1 MTKRYTPPGRYKK
14 KRPKHA
20 AAPYRSQKNGG
31 NNGGGASSASATAGG
46 AAAEAGDRSAYT
58 PSAAA
63 GTGAP
68 KGKRPLYF
76 PPERNSLWPSE
87 VARAATRPYRIVN
100 RNWRQE
106 IPHILAVFFLVLLL
120 YYFTTPH
127 KVTLE
132 DDGLFIANL
141 KFFGVAH
148 PPGYPV
154 HTFLGGLFYHLLPFG
169 SPAFKGHF
177 FSGFAGAVA
186 AAAIYAAI
194 VMLVHG
200 RVFGYLGG
208 LAAGAGKTFWSQA
221 IIAEV
226 YTLNAA
232 FFFIV
237 LALCIRYAAHHGR
250 ATVSHNRL
258 LLTIAFV
265 YGVGAANHYPILGLG
280 TSGLLLLVLSQL
292 GHILPNAPKAVAMA
306 LLGLV
311 PPYLWMV
318 WRSYAITPANFYG
331 PIETLD
337 QFWFYF
343 LRSGYSGVD
352 KQEGVGLE
360 DKLVF
365 AEALGTDML
374 WQFTPVGFFFV
385 VIGIGVLL
393 ASRYS
398 WLAVSLLA
406 SWFTSSVLL
415 VYLLDFKASFIWL
428 AAFRVYH
435 LLAFGIM
442 AIWLAVGAAWVVDRL
457 RFLPAMLQKQMGGLI
472 VLVVVGFTVASHW
485 EVNNRSDYHWAHD
498 LAMAKINSVEPN
510 AVLFTFDDL
519 DLPVGYLHF
528 VEDVRPDLKVYNDQG
543 LVYGDRLFS
552 PLTPDYP
559 PPGNA
564 NAPNKAAILRQF
576 IDTTD
581 RPIYY
586 HPARRSLYQH
596 PRYGSDTLG
605 FLRRVNREDSSERVI
620 LSDYLRQWLD
630 ANVGVGD
637 TITDLW
643 TKQQHYSTVSQLVGT
658 ILNASQHGFPLDDQW
673 QEVIERAREKNTL
686 ARLVSNTHL
695 IYDPQTPRER
705 LEAELQW
712 AEALDPTKDELL
724 SPKTRSDFYALYATL
739 YERLR
744 GEGDGRVEEILLD
757 GVAQHDGADNSALP
771 ILLNNYYRDERY
783 CDFIRIGEQF
793 YPNTTEI
800 PKNLLRQ
807 LRRARQ
813 NAPSCLPTVDD
824 SDGEDADADDDA

>member
-1 MTKRYTPPGRYKK
+1 MNKKYAPPPRYRKK
-14 KRPKHA
+14 KHKQQAQPVAKA
-20 AAPYRSQKNGG
+20 AAGNGG
-31 NNGGGASSASATAGG
+31 AGSGGNGGGNGNNANGNGDGG
-46 AAAEAGDRSAYT
+46 ARADYQ
-58 PSAAA
+58 PQF
-63 GTGAP
+63 AP
-68 KGKRPLYF
+68 PKDKRPLYF
-76 PPERNSLWPSE
+76 PPERNSLYPSE
-87 VARAATRPYRIVN
+87 FIAAAFRPYRLIA
-100 RNWRQE
+100 RNWRDE
-106 IPHILAVFFLVLLL
+106 IPHLFVVFFIVLLL
-120 YYFTTPH
+120 YGFTTPH

-154 HTFLGGLFYHLLPFG
+154 HTFLGGLFYHILPFG

-186 AAAIYAAI
+186 CAAIYASI
-194 VMLVHG
+194 IMLVRG
-200 RVFGYLGG
+200 RIFGYLGG
-208 LAAGAGKTFWSQA
+208 ITAGAGKTIWSQA

-226 YTLNAA
+226 YTLNMA

-237 LALCIRYAAHHGR
+237 LALCIRYASHQGR
-250 ATVSHNRL
+250 ATQLHNRL
-258 LLTIAFV
+258 LFTIAFV

-280 TSGLLLLVLSQL
+280 TSGLILLVLSQL
-292 GHILPNAPKAVAMA
+292 KHILPNALKAACLA
-306 LLGLV
+306 LLGLA

-318 WRSYAITPANFYG
+318 WRSYTITPANFYG
-331 PIETLD
+331 PIETMD

-352 KQEGVGLE
+352 KQEGVGWE

-365 AEALGTDML
+365 AEALATDMI
-374 WQFTPVGFFFV
+374 WQFTPIGFFFV
-385 VIGIGVLL
+385 VVGIGVLL
-393 ASRYS
+393 RSRYS
-398 WLAVSLLA
+398 WLAFSLLV

-415 VYLLDFKASFIWL
+415 VYLLDFQASFIWL

-442 AIWLAVGAAWVVDRL
+442 AIWMACGAAWVVDRL
-457 RFLPAMLQKQMGGLI
+457 SFLPHMLQKQIGG
-472 VLVVVGFTVASHW
+472 VFLVVIFSFTVYSHW

-559 PPGNA
+559 PPGHP

-576 IDTTD
+576 IDSSN

-586 HPARRSLYQH
+586 HPARRDLYRH
-596 PRYGSDTLG
+596 PSYGSDTLG
-605 FLRRVNREDSSERVI
+605 FLRRVNREDASERVI
-620 LSDYLRQWLD
+620 LSDYLRQWLSD
-630 ANVGVGD
+630 NVGIGD
-637 TITDLW
+637 SITDLW

-658 ILNASQHGFPLDDQW
+658 VLNASQHGFPLNDEW
-673 QEVIERAREKNTL
+673 QEVIERAREHNTL

-695 IYDPQTPRER
+695 IYDPQTPQEK

-712 AEALDPTKDELL
+712 AESLDPSKESLL
-724 SPKTRSDFYALYATL
+724 TTKTRSDFYALWATL
-739 YERLR
+739 IDRLSGRDDPQYEEVLQR
-744 GEGDGRVEEILLD
+744 GLD
-757 GVAQHDGADNSALP
+757 QHDGNDNSALP
-771 ILLNNYYRDERY
+771 ILLQFYYNGERF
-783 CDFIRIGEQF
+783 CDFIQTIERF
-793 YPNTTEI
+793 YPRTEDI
-800 PKNLLRQ
+800 PKNQ
-807 LRRARQ
+807 LRSLRKARQ
-813 NAPSCLPTVDD
+813 SAPTCRPTPAASSDD
-824 SDGEDADADDDA
+824 ASNDDDASES